1 MARSSKRVPGG
12 LRGFLNI
19 DKPAGITSFD
29 VVRQIRRAAGIRK
42 VGHAGTL
49 DPAATGVL
57 PIAIGDA
64 TKLIEE
70 LVDAHKAYRGV
81 IRFGAATDTY
91 DSDGEVVSECDASAL
106 TREEI
111 EAQLDQFRGLIQQ
124 IPPAYS
130 AVKRGGEPAY
140 RAARRGEP
148 LELEARPVTVYDLA
162 VGELDSS
169 DPQRPSITV
178 DIKCSRGFY
187 VRSLA
192 HDLGAALGVGGH
204 LDGLVR
210 TAVGT
215 FTVEQATPL
224 DRACELLEAKKTN
237 DLVHALDA
245 VLTTWPGVVVGG
257 REASDIRQGRDIIAM
272 PRRGY
277 VAPPP
282 VAGKPRRARCYG
294 PDGELIALLE
304 PGLVVGA
311 WHPYRV
317 VPPA

>member
-1 MARSSKRVPGG
+1 MA

-64 TKLIEE
+64 TKLVEE
-70 LVDAHKAYRGV
+70 LVDARKSYRGV

-91 DSDGEVVSECDASAL
+91 DSDGEVVSTCDASAV
-106 TREEI
+106 TREAI
-111 EAQLDQFRGLIQQ
+111 EAQLDQFRGEIQQ
-124 IPPAYS
+124 VPPAFS
-130 AVKRGGEPAY
+130 AVKRDGVPAY

-148 LELEARPVTVYDLA
+148 LDLEARPVTVYELAIGDL
-162 VGELDSS
+162 DTS
-169 DPQRPSITV
+169 DPQRPAITV
-178 DIKCSRGFY
+178 DVHCSRGFY

-204 LDGLVR
+204 LDGLCR
-210 TAVGT
+210 TAVGL
-215 FTVEQATPL
+215 FDVAHSTPL
-224 DRACELLEAKKTN
+224 ERACELLEAGKTD

-245 VLTTWPGVVVGG
+245 VLTSWPAVIAG
-257 REASDIRQGRDIIAM
+257 RRDTAELRQGRDIIAM
-272 PRRGY
+272 PRRDY
-277 VAPPP
+277 VAPP
-282 VAGKPRRARCYG
+282 VAEGKERRARCYG
-294 PDGELIALLE
+294 PDGELVALLKQ
-304 PGLVVGA
+304 GLVVGS

>member
-1 MARSSKRVPGG
+1 

-29 VVRQIRRAAGIRK
+29 VVRQVRRAAGIRK

-70 LVDAHKAYRGV
+70 LVAARKAYRGV

-91 DSDGEVVSECDASAL
+91 DSDGTEVSTCDASGV
-106 TREEI
+106 TREAI
-111 EAQLDQFRGLIQQ
+111 EAQLDQFRGEIQQ
-124 IPPAYS
+124 VPPAFS
-130 AVKRGGEPAY
+130 AVKRDGEPAY
-140 RAARRGEP
+140 KAARRGEP
-148 LELEARPVTVYDLA
+148 MELEARPVTVYDLQI
-162 VGELDSS
+162 GELDTSE
-169 DPQRPSITV
+169 PGRPSITV
-178 DIKCSRGFY
+178 DIECSRGFY

-192 HDLGAALGVGGH
+192 HDLGAALGVGAH

-224 DRACELLEAKKTN
+224 DRACELLEADDTN
-237 DLVHALDA
+237 DLLHAMDA
-245 VLTTWPGVVVGG
+245 VLTSWPAVITG
-257 REASDIRQGRDIIAM
+257 RRDTADIRQGRDVIAM
-272 PRRGY
+272 PRPGY
-277 VAPPP
+277 VAPPA
-282 VAGKPRRARCYG
+282 VEGKPRRARCYG

-304 PGLVVGA
+304 QGLVVGA

>member
-1 MARSSKRVPGG
+1 MGRRTDHSGRK

-29 VVRQIRRAAGIRK
+29 VVRQVRRAAGIRK

-91 DSDGEVVSECDASAL
+91 DSDGAVVSECDASAV
-106 TREEI
+106 TRQAI
-111 EAQLDQFRGLIQQ
+111 EAQLDQFRGEIQQ
-124 IPPAYS
+124 VPPAFS
-130 AVKRGGEPAY
+130 AVKRDGEPAY

-148 LELEARPVTVYDLA
+148 MKLEARPVTVYDLA
-162 VGELDSS
+162 VGDLDTS
-169 DPQRPSITV
+169 DPKRPAITV

-192 HDLGAALGVGGH
+192 HDLGAALGVGAH
-204 LDGLVR
+204 LDGLCR
-210 TAVGT
+210 TAVGA
-215 FTVEQATPL
+215 FTVEQATRL
-224 DRACELLEAKKTN
+224 DRACELLEAGETE
-237 DLVHALDA
+237 DLAHALDA
-245 VLTTWPGVVVGG
+245 VLTKWPAVIVGT
-257 REASDIRQGRDIIAM
+257 RDAADLRQGRDIIAM
-272 PRRGY
+272 PRPGY
-277 VAPPP
+277 VAPPLEE
-282 VAGKPRRARCYG
+282 GKPRRARCYG
-294 PDGELIALLE
+294 PDGHLIALLE
-304 PGLVVGA
+304 QGLVVGA

>member
-1 MARSSKRVPGG
+1 MA

-29 VVRQIRRAAGIRK
+29 VVRQIRRATGVRK

-70 LVDAHKAYRGV
+70 LVDARKSYRGV

-91 DSDGEVVSECDASAL
+91 DSDGEVVSECDASAV
-106 TREEI
+106 TSEAI
-111 EAQLDQFRGLIQQ
+111 EAQLDQFRGAIQQ
-124 IPPAYS
+124 VPPAYS
-130 AVKRGGEPAY
+130 AVKRDGVPAY
-140 RAARRGEP
+140 RAARAGNP
-148 LELEARPVTVYDLA
+148 MELDARPVTVYDLA
-162 VGELDSS
+162 SGELDTSN
-169 DPQRPSITV
+169 PERPAITV
-178 DIKCSRGFY
+178 DVQSSRGFY

-192 HDLGAALGVGGH
+192 HDLGAALGVGAH
-204 LDGLVR
+204 LDGLCR
-210 TAVGT
+210 TAVGA
-215 FTVEQATPL
+215 FTVAQATPL
-224 DRACELLEAKKTN
+224 ERACELLEAGETE
-237 DLVHALDA
+237 DLAHAMDA
-245 VLTTWPGVVVGG
+245 VLTSWPAVIAG
-257 REASDIRQGRDIIAM
+257 RRDTAELRQGRDIIAM

-277 VAPPP
+277 VAPERPE
-282 VAGKPRRARCYG
+282 GKPQRARCYG
-294 PDGELIALLE
+294 PDGELVALLE
-304 PGLVVGA
+304 QGLVVGA

>member
-1 MARSSKRVPGG
+1 MAGQPKA

-70 LVDAHKAYRGV
+70 LVDAHKGYRGV

-91 DSDGEVVSECDASAL
+91 DSDGEVVSECDASGI
-106 TREEI
+106 TREAI

-124 IPPAYS
+124 VPPAFS
-130 AVKRGGEPAY
+130 AVKRDGEPAY

-148 LELEARPVTVYDLA
+148 LELDARPVTVYDLS
-162 VGELDSS
+162 VGDLDTS
-169 DPQRPSITV
+169 DAKRPAISV
-178 DIKCSRGFY
+178 DIRCSRGFY

-192 HDLGAALGVGGH
+192 HDLGAALGVGAH
-204 LDGLVR
+204 LDGLCR

-215 FTVEQATPL
+215 FTVERSTPL
-224 DRACELLEAKKTN
+224 ERACELLDAGETN

-245 VLTTWPGVVVGG
+245 VLTKWPGVIVGR
-257 REASDIRQGRDIIAM
+257 REAADLRQGRDIIAM
-272 PRRGY
+272 PRREY
-277 VAPPP
+277 RAPER
-282 VAGKPRRARCYG
+282 VEGKPQRARCYG

-304 PGLVVGA
+304 QGLVVGA

-317 VPPA
+317 VPPLSSG